1 MPSLTP
7 VRVLFDE
14 YHSESWTISLA
25 RAREMNP
32 DESNNSS
39 YSQAAA
45 LLDKGEFVLNRNVS
59 APLSAESLKD
69 ADILV
74 LIHPCDTRWELTTSS
89 NSPMLDEAEIN
100 SIVDFVRG
108 GGGLLV
114 ISEYENDKYGNNL
127 NALLRHFGLGIQ
139 NTTLT
144 DKENAVDS
152 NRTWVALSPETDAD
166 QPAVTEY
173 VRKICYFRGGSCD
186 ILEAAEARPAP
197 LLRSSS
203 TARPKS
209 GVAAAYSQMGQGR
222 VVLVADS
229 DLFGDD
235 YIADARFD
243 HSQLWLNIFYW
254 LGERVFTTPSTAEA
268 AVADTQDGF
277 SQLAASI
284 NRLRELQ
291 EPSGAKSASSSAADV
306 DGAFSDVIAAVERLR
321 GEFTHQSDYFSA
333 MVEDLNRW
341 RDGGYDKPDFEH
353 SLSRLN
359 IERIDDKDYVVVFP
373 MYLQNASNEIKF
385 DSILM
390 RIVWPP
396 WLAEYERTNW
406 PNPAFITADIKRYSD
421 GYDSECAVFFPE
433 MVAGFKKIP
442 TKFGVIFRNREAARF
457 QKTSLKAAKT
467 LRLKATPQMWCFLN
481 NLGLIENAFSFWDL
495 IHDTTHQRGPL
506 PRVLFKEKGRRP
518 YWMHALEELRVD
530 LGSWVGAYDLY
541 KSKGVAMGIYVCWC
555 VLFDRIF
562 RFPITGGRVKNYDS
576 LAGQILTN
584 ALLDNQA
591 MIWENGVLSF
601 DWNAADAAVRKLRG
615 EINDFERQALRSQK
629 EQNWTRAYDLIAGYV
644 PPSISSTFKSNPISA
659 CVYDKKKDNY
669 ATVLDD
675 EFPLSDFHTML
686 KQQISK

>member
-1 MPSLTP
+1 MTSLTP

-25 RAREMNP
+25 RAKEINP
-32 DESNNSS
+32 DESSNSS

-45 LLDKGEFVLNRNVS
+45 LLEQGEFVLSRNVS
-59 APLSAESLKD
+59 SPLSAELLKD
-69 ADILV
+69 ADVLV
-74 LIHPCDTRWELTTSS
+74 LIHPCERQWELTTSS
-89 NSPMLDEAEIN
+89 TSPALDDAEIN
-100 SIVDFVRG
+100 AIVNFVRE

-114 ISEYENDKYGNNL
+114 ITEYENEKYGNNL
-127 NALLRHFGLGIQ
+127 NALLRHFGLSIQ

-152 NRTWVALSPETDAD
+152 NRTWVALSPDTGINQ
-166 QPAVTEY
+166 QPVTEY

-186 ILEAAEARPAP
+186 ILASPEARPAP
-197 LLRSSS
+197 LFRSSL
-203 TARPKS
+203 TARPRE
-209 GVAAAYSQMGQGR
+209 GVAAACSQLGLGR
-222 VVLVADS
+222 VVLIADS

-235 YIADARFD
+235 YILDRRFD
-243 HSQLWLNIFYW
+243 HDQLWLNIFYW
-254 LGERVFTTPSTAEA
+254 LGERVFTSTPTVGSSVT
-268 AVADTQDGF
+268 DGRDGF
-277 SQLAASI
+277 SQLAAAI

-291 EPSGAKSASSSAADV
+291 GPSGAKLASLSPADIDGVFSEVVSAA
-306 DGAFSDVIAAVERLR
+306 ERLKLK
-321 GEFTHQSDYFSA
+321 FTHQADYFSTFI
-333 MVEDLNRW
+333 EDLNRW
-341 RDGGYDKPDFEH
+341 RAGGFDKPDFEN
-353 SLSRLN
+353 SLSQLN
-359 IERIDDKDYVVVFP
+359 IERVDNKEYVVVFP

-385 DSILM
+385 DCFLM

-396 WLAEYERTNW
+396 WLADYERTSW
-406 PNPAFITADIKRYSD
+406 PNPYFITADIERYSV

-433 MVAGFKKIP
+433 MVAGFKQIP

-457 QKTSLKAAKT
+457 QRTSLKAAKT

-481 NLGLIENAFSFWDL
+481 NLSLIENAFSFWDL

-541 KSKGVAMGIYVCWC
+541 KSKGVVLGLYVCWC

-562 RFPITGGRVKNYDS
+562 RFPITGERVKNYDS

-591 MIWENGVLSF
+591 MIWENGILSF
-601 DWNAADAAVRKLRG
+601 DWSAADAAVRKLRG
-615 EINDFERQALRSQK
+615 EIDEFEHQALKSPK
-629 EQNWTRAYDLIAGYV
+629 EQNWTRAYDLIAKYV
-644 PPSISSTFKSNPISA
+644 PPSVSSTFKSSPISA
-659 CVYDKKKDNY
+659 CVYSKQRDNY
-669 ATVLDD
+669 STVLDD

-686 KQQISK
+686 KKQISR